1 MNYGWTLHLGVCG
14 IMTSQLFYEYE
25 GVSTQ
30 KLSENSTTTDLLHT
44 INAGWCA
51 SYVAMVHHCCFRLE
65 SAALRLEEQPPML
78 ACDL

>member
-1 MNYGWTLHLGVCG
+1 MKKMKYGWTLHLGVCG
-14 IMTSQLFYEYE
+14 IMTSQLFYGYE

-51 SYVAMVHHCCFRLE
+51 SHVAMVHHCWFRLE
-65 SAALRLEEQPPML
+65 
-78 ACDL
+78 